1 MTAVRR
7 LAVCADDFG
16 QGAAVDRGIL
26 TLAEQRRL
34 TAVSCLVTPRRWQT
48 AAPALRGLPV
58 AAGLHL
64 NLTDG
69 EPLSPA
75 LRCQW
80 PQFPRLGALI
90 AMAFLGQLP
99 AALADEVQAQLDR
112 FAEVRGAP
120 PDFLDGHQ
128 HVHALPGVR
137 ALVLAAARQW
147 QRPVRQ
153 TGRILGPG
161 FALKR
166 HVIAACGGRALARQ
180 ARLQG
185 VAQTTALVG
194 VYDFGPAANYRAL
207 VRGWLQTVPDG
218 ALLFC
223 HPALAGVDPGDP
235 IAAARQREAA
245 YLASDAFMRDL
256 AAAGVVLG

>member
-1 MTAVRR
+1 MTAARR

-16 QGAAVDRGIL
+16 QGPAVDRGIL
-26 TLAEQRRL
+26 SLADRQRL
-34 TAVSCLVTPRRWQT
+34 TAVSCVVTPGRWVT
-48 AAPALRGLPV
+48 AARALRGADV
-58 AAGLHL
+58 ATGLHL

-75 LRCQW
+75 LRRHW

-90 AMAFLGQLP
+90 AMAILGRLP
-99 AALADEVQAQLDR
+99 VAVADEVRAQLAR

-137 ALVLAAARQW
+137 PLVLAAARQW
-147 QRPVRQ
+147 QRPVRH
-153 TGRILGPG
+153 TGHILGPG

-166 HVIAACGGRALARQ
+166 NVIAGCGGRALARQ

-185 VAQTTALVG
+185 VVQPTALVG
-194 VYDFGPAANYRAL
+194 VYDFGPAADYRGL
-207 VRGWLQTVPDG
+207 VRGWLQTAPDG

-223 HPALAGVDPGDP
+223 HPALGGADPGDP

-245 YLASDAFMRDL
+245 YLGSDAFTLDL